1 MDFRTLRYV
10 VAIAEHQNITKAAE
24 SLYVGQPTLSKFLIS
39 LENELGLK
47 LFRRMGH
54 RYTLTYAGE
63 RYVARA
69 RQILQLGED
78 LDAEMSD
85 ILKRDVGVLRVAF
98 APMRGS
104 YMLPIVLPEFQLRH
118 PNVKITVLE
127 GNSELNDRRLLNGEA
142 DLAFYS
148 KPAETNP
155 LIEYTTLAQEELLLC
170 TGQNHPLGRLARTVP
185 GSPYPHLDLSL
196 LKDERVLLLMPSQRT
211 RQITDA
217 VLHENRIQLNDPLI
231 SSNMQAIMGLVAGG
245 YGVSFLFD
253 CHLRHRVDRRRIEC
267 YRFGEKKTLC
277 DFVAASRKGSYLPYY
292 AQDFIDIVKNAV

>member
-1 MDFRTLRYV
+1 MDFRTLKYV
-10 VAIAEHQNITKAAE
+10 VAIAEYQNITKAAE

-39 LENELGLK
+39 LEEELGLK
-47 LFRRMGH
+47 LFRRLGH
-54 RYTLTYAGE
+54 RCTLTYAGE

-69 RQILQLGED
+69 RQILQMGED

-104 YMLPIVLPEFQLRH
+104 YMLPLVLPVFQLRH

-127 GNSELNDRRLLNGEA
+127 GNSETNDQRLLNGEA

-155 LIEYTTLAQEELLLC
+155 LIEYTTLTQEELLLC
-170 TGQNHPLGRLARTVP
+170 TCRNHPLEQMATAVS
-185 GSPYPHLDLSL
+185 GSPYPYLDLSL
-196 LKDERVLLLMPSQRT
+196 LKDERVLLLTPSQRT
-211 RQITDA
+211 RQITDS
-217 VLHENRIQLNDPLI
+217 VLHENRIRLNDTLV
-231 SSNMQAIMGLVAGG
+231 SSNMQAVMGLVAGG
-245 YGVSFLFD
+245 YGISFLFD
-253 CHLRHRVDRRRIEC
+253 CHLKHRVDSRPIVC
-267 YRFGEKKTLC
+267 YRFGKKEILC

-292 AQDFIDIVKNAV
+292 AQDFIEIVKNAV